1 MAISSEQA
9 IANLIGT
16 YAFLVD
22 DGDFAGLGALL
33 ANCTFSL
40 GETTVIGSAAVEQLA
55 RDALQVYEDG
65 TPRTRHVTTN
75 TIIEIDEDAE
85 TAASRSY
92 YTVLQ
97 SLPDFPLQPIATGR
111 YNDRFDRHEGLWRF
125 VERHVSGSLYGD
137 TSRHRRP
144 ASAAD

>member
-1 MAISSEQA
+1 MPISSEQA

-22 DGDFAGLGALL
+22 DGDFAGLGALMES
-33 ANCTFSL
+33 CTFSL
-40 GETTVIGSAAVEQLA
+40 GETTVVGKSAVEQLA

-85 TAASRSY
+85 TATSRSY
-92 YTVLQ
+92 YTVFQ
-97 SLPDFPLQPIATGR
+97 SLPDFPLQAIASGR
-111 YNDRFDRHEGLWRF
+111 YRDRFDRHGGSWRF
-125 VERHVSGSLYGD
+125 IERQVTGGLYGD
-137 TSRHRRP
+137 TSRHRRVVKTV
-144 ASAAD
+144 D

>member
-1 MAISSEQA
+1 LPISSEQA

-22 DGDFAGLGALL
+22 DGDFSGLGALL
-33 ANCTFSL
+33 ANCAFSL
-40 GETTVIGSAAVEQLA
+40 GETTVKGSAAVEQLA

-75 TIIEIDEDAE
+75 TIIEIDEEEE
-85 TAASRSY
+85 TATSRSY
-92 YTVLQ
+92 YTVFQ

-111 YNDRFDRHEGLWRF
+111 HNDRFDRCEGSWRF
-125 VERHVSGSLYGD
+125 IERHVIGGLSGD
-137 TSRHRRP
+137 TSRHRRV
-144 ASAAD
+144 ANAAG